1 MQMHYDEQADRII
14 EAMETAHDDLDRL
27 RTVAASAAA
36 EAKRIHARALL
47 EARTI
52 GLSSREEREAHAT
65 LASADAGEAA
75 DIAER
80 TYRDTLTFGITG
92 DYDTAPDLGV
102 LADGIRSSMQELL
115 AAVGQEG

>member
-1 MQMHYDEQADRII
+1 MQMHYDEHADQII
-14 EAMETAHDDLDRL
+14 AAMEEAKDDLERL
-27 RTVAASAAA
+27 RTDAASAAA

-65 LASADAGEAA
+65 LQSADQAEAA

-80 TYRDTLTFGITG
+80 TYRDTLTYIRMLTSQ
-92 DYDTAPDLGV
+92 LE
-102 LADGIRSSMQELL
+102 LARTRMVTERQIR
-115 AAVGQEG
+115 V

>member
-14 EAMETAHDDLDRL
+14 EAMEQANDDLDRL

-80 TYRDTLTFGITG
+80 TYRDTLTYIRVL
-92 DYDTAPDLGV
+92 TAQLE
-102 LADGIRSSMQELL
+102 LARTRMVTERSIR
-115 AAVGQEG
+115 V